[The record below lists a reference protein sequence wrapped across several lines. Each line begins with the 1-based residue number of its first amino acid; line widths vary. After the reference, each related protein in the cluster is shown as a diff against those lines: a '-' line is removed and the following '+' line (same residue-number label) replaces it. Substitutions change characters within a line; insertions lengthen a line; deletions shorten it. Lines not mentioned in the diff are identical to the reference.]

1 MQVNMTNAAAL
12 APEAG
17 ARKPDDPAKI
27 RDAAQQFEA
36 LLIGQIL
43 KDVAASA
50 GTGGLGDQDAA
61 SASMLEMANESFARA
76 IAARGGLG
84 LAGMVVRDLG
94 ARPSTASTSVS
105 EK

>member
-1 MQVNMTNAAAL
+1 MQVNGMMAAAPVAL
-12 APEAG
+12 SEPRAQ
-17 ARKPDDPAKI
+17 DDPAKI

-43 KDVAASA
+43 KDISASA
-50 GTGGLGDQDAA
+50 GNGGLGDPDAA
-61 SASMLEMANESFARA
+61 SGSMLEMANESFARA

-84 LAGMVVRDLG
+84 LAEMVVRDLA
-94 ARPSTASTSVS
+94 ARPPTGSTNAS